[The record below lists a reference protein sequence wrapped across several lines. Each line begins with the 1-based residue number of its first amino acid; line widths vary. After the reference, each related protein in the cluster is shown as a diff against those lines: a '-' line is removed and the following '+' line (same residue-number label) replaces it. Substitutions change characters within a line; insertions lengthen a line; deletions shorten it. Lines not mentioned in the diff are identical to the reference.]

1 MLGRGE
7 HSRCWT
13 YFGDATGV
21 QDQQAICEAC
31 EQSGIV
37 GDQDYGEAK
46 GLPKGFEELQ
56 DFLLRCGIERRGR
69 FIGNEEGRPTGDR
82 LRDQHPLALAAA
94 QLVGIGAGDAC
105 GVYGKHRCE

>member
-69 FIGNEEGRPTGDR
+69 FIGNEEGRPQVIACAISTLWR
-82 LRDQHPLALAAA
+82 WPPLSSW
-94 QLVGIGAGDAC
+94 G
-105 GVYGKHRCE
+105 